1 MKRVISIHG
10 WGGAPDEGFRPS
22 LGEGLAK
29 HGISFISPQMPNTR
43 FPKLSE
49 WLPFLKKTIGRP
61 DTETYLIGHSLG
73 SVMILRYLETLE
85 KDEEIGGA
93 VLVAGFTD
101 DLGIPELSNFFVTPF
116 DWAKIRTHVE
126 RVVSFESDNDPY
138 GLEKYNEE
146 FKKHLSAETQL
157 LHDRKHFSG
166 DDGITDFPE
175 ALKTLLRIME
185 KSPNN

>member
-10 WGGAPDEGFRPS
+10 WGGAPDEGWRPW

-43 FPKLSE
+43 FPQLSE
-49 WLPFLKKTIGRP
+49 WLPFLREIIGRP
-61 DTETYLIGHSLG
+61 DTETSLIGHSLG
-73 SVMILRYLETLE
+73 SVMILRYLESLE
-85 KDEEIGGA
+85 KDEEVGSV

-101 DLGIPELSNFFVTPF
+101 DLGIPELSNFFATPF

-126 RVVSFESDNDPY
+126 KVVSIESDNDPY
-138 GLEKYNEE
+138 GLAKYNEE
-146 FKKHLSAETQL
+146 FKKYLSAETKL

-166 DDGITDFPE
+166 DDGITELPE
-175 ALKTLLRIME
+175 ALHSLLSFL
-185 KSPNN
+185 K